1 VTLVRKSF
9 LLSLAD
15 SYLAIALQIASAV
28 VISRL
33 LTPAEVGVFAIAAV
47 FAGLA
52 SMFRDFGVA
61 EYLIQERDLTHDKI
75 RATLALNILVS
86 WTMSAALAISAS
98 AVSGFYREAGVR
110 DVMLVQALNFL
121 LVPFGA
127 VTLAW
132 FRRELDY
139 VPIVICNALSSIAS
153 FGVAI
158 VMAVLGYG
166 YMSLAW
172 SSFAGILVGV
182 AMALWFRPA
191 GFPRMP
197 ALRGIGE
204 VFRFSKFAS
213 SIYIVA
219 QAGKGAPELIIGR
232 VSGVVDVGMFSRA
245 NGLVEI
251 VNRLLMRPVL
261 QICMPYFARSHRE
274 GGALVPA
281 YLSSVSLLTSAA
293 WPLLGFVAIAAY
305 PAIRIVYGTQ
315 WLSVVTIAQVLCLA
329 MAIDVVHVLSREA
342 LMARGEARRANA
354 LQIQL
359 VAAQVIGLLV
369 GVPLGL
375 HGAAWGLV
383 GAAAVGAGLS
393 QWHLRRSIG
402 LSLGDVIGSVRGSAA
417 LTLLTAVPLAAVAW
431 WVPAGEA
438 NFLVWAAGGA
448 TFTLA
453 AWLAGM
459 RLLRLR
465 LWDEVRVVGKRLAE
479 RMHKRAGIA
488 GDESP

>member
-1 VTLVRKSF
+1 MTAVRKSF

-15 SYLAIALQIASAV
+15 SYLAIVLQIGSAV

-61 EYLIQERDLTHDKI
+61 EYLIQERDLTRDKI
-75 RATLALNILVS
+75 RATLALNIAVS
-86 WTMSAALAISAS
+86 WMMAAALALTAP
-98 AVSGFYREAGVR
+98 AVSGFYREPGVR
-110 DVMLVQALNFL
+110 DVMFVQALNFL

-132 FRRELDY
+132 FRRELNY
-139 VPIVICNALSSIAS
+139 VPIVVCNALSSIAS

-182 AMALWFRPA
+182 AMAVWFRPA
-191 GFPRMP
+191 DFPRMP
-197 ALRGIGE
+197 SLRGIGE
-204 VFRFSKFAS
+204 VFHFSKFAS

-219 QAGKGAPELIIGR
+219 QLGKGAPELIIGR
-232 VSGVVDVGMFSRA
+232 ASGVADVGLFSRA

-251 VNRLLMRPVL
+251 VNRLLMRPVM

-274 GGALVPA
+274 GGELAPA
-281 YLSSVSLLTSAA
+281 YVGSVSLLTSAA
-293 WPLLGFVAIAAY
+293 WPLLGFVAVAAY

-315 WLSVVTIAQVLCLA
+315 WLSAVTIAQVLCLA

-342 LMARGEARRANA
+342 LMARGDARRANA
-354 LQIQL
+354 LQMQL
-359 VAAQVIGLLV
+359 VAVQVIGLLV
-369 GVPLGL
+369 GVPFGL
-375 HGAAWGLV
+375 LGAAWGLV
-383 GAAAVGAGLS
+383 GAAAVGVVLS
-393 QWHLRRSIG
+393 QWHLRLSIG
-402 LSLGDVIGSVRGSAA
+402 LTVLGVVAGVRGSAA
-417 LTLLTAVPLAAVAW
+417 LALLTAAPLAALAWWWPADEGNFVAW
-431 WVPAGEA
+431 AV
-438 NFLVWAAGGA
+438 GGA
-448 TFTLA
+448 LFTLA
-453 AWLAGM
+453 AWLSGM
-459 RLLRLR
+459 HLLRLP
-465 LWDEVRVVGKRLAE
+465 LWEEVRNVGERLAAKIRKGAGSAGNE
-479 RMHKRAGIA
+479 R
-488 GDESP
+488 S